1 MHIVLSGIILHT
13 ADDLQCQHAFR
24 KEPNTMDTQEL
35 TNSTPEQCPLS
46 PAEIKSIKSI
56 LRQPRRLPKDW
67 DCIKSLLGSRSL
79 FTVHPADEA
88 LFRRFTI
95 DGVLYDQDVLLA
107 FTDPEDCEEYGRRY
121 AAVRIG
127 REFTIV
133 TVPYEEIIRIA
144 EQYEKDVYIDLRK
157 EFEERFLVYDGKR
170 KTLHLCINQGV

>member
-1 MHIVLSGIILHT
+1 
-13 ADDLQCQHAFR
+13 
-24 KEPNTMDTQEL
+24 MDIQEATQ
-35 TNSTPEQCPLS
+35 PLS
-46 PAEIKSIKSI
+46 QKPPLSLTEIKTIKTI
-56 LRQPRRLPKDW
+56 LNQPRRLPKDW
-67 DCIKSLLGSRSL
+67 DCIKRLLQSRSL

-95 DGVLYDQDVLLA
+95 DDVLYDQDVLLA

-127 REFTIV
+127 RKFNIV
-133 TVPYEEIIRIA
+133 TVSYEEIIRIA
-144 EQYEKDVYIDLRK
+144 EQHEKDVYIDLRK

>member
-1 MHIVLSGIILHT
+1 MY
-13 ADDLQCQHAFR
+13 FR
-24 KEPNTMDTQEL
+24 KESNMTDTAAPQK
-35 TNSTPEQCPLS
+35 PPLS
-46 PAEIKSIKSI
+46 PTEIKTIKTI
-56 LRQPRRLPKDW
+56 LNQPRRLPKDW
-67 DCIKSLLGSRSL
+67 DCIKSLLQSRSL

-95 DGVLYDQDVLLA
+95 DDVLYDQDVLLA

-127 REFTIV
+127 REFNIV
-133 TVPYEEIIRIA
+133 TVSYEEIIRIA
-144 EQYEKDVYIDLRK
+144 EQHEKDVYIDLRK